1 MTALAPEADIA
12 LERRLGSLSSMKL
25 SEIVQRLDAF
35 DDEATIIAAEPWIP
49 SSRAEVIEPTE
60 AGLVAEMARDGM
72 VYFLEVAIAR
82 EFRED
87 WPSEQGESAL
97 CECLIQYAINDA

>member
-1 MTALAPEADIA
+1 
-12 LERRLGSLSSMKL
+12 
-25 SEIVQRLDAF
+25 
-35 DDEATIIAAEPWIP
+35 
-49 SSRAEVIEPTE
+49 
-60 AGLVAEMARDGM
+60 M